1 MTVGAKIC
9 GLTTPEAVAAVA
21 AGGAAYAGFVFYP
34 PSPRHLRPEQAAALA
49 VGLPPA
55 IQKVAVFVDP
65 EDDDIA
71 RVLALFSPDLI
82 QLHGHETVARTA
94 AVGARFGRPVIKAI
108 PIASQED
115 VEKAKTYEE
124 AADLLLFDAKAPT
137 SMVGAL
143 PGGNGLIFDWQLIAA
158 APRITKPW
166 LLSGGLDA
174 ANVGAAIATAR
185 ARLVDVSSGVEDRP
199 GVKSPQK
206 IRDFLAAVAA
216 QNKVAS

>member
-9 GLTTPEAVAAVA
+9 GLTTREAVAAVA

-34 PSPRHLRPEQAAALA
+34 PSPRNLRPAEAAALA
-49 VGLPPA
+49 AGLPPT

-65 EDDDIA
+65 KDDDIE
-71 RVLALFSPDLI
+71 RVLAAFSPDLI
-82 QLHGHETVARTA
+82 QLHGQETVQRTA
-94 AVGARFGRPVIKAI
+94 AVRARFGRPVIKAI
-108 PIASQED
+108 AIASQED
-115 VEKAKTYEE
+115 VEKAMSYQEV
-124 AADLLLFDAKAPT
+124 ADLLLFDAKAPT
-137 SMVGAL
+137 SMADAL
-143 PGGNGLIFDWQLIAA
+143 PGGNGLIFDWQLITA
-158 APRITKPW
+158 APKLAKPW

-185 ARLVDVSSGVEDRP
+185 AKLVDVSSGVEDRP

-216 QNKVAS
+216 QNEVAS

>member
-9 GLTTPEAVAAVA
+9 GLTTREAVAAVA

-34 PSPRHLRPEQAAALA
+34 PSPRNLQPQQAAALA
-49 VGLPPA
+49 AGLPPT
-55 IQKVAVFVDP
+55 IKKVAVLVDP
-65 EDDDIA
+65 KDDDIA
-71 RVLALFSPDLI
+71 RVLAAFSPDLI
-82 QLHGHETVARTA
+82 QLHGHETVQRTA
-94 AVGARFGRPVIKAI
+94 AVRARFGRPVIKAI
-108 PIASQED
+108 AISSQED
-115 VEKAKTYEE
+115 VEKAMTYEK

-137 SMVGAL
+137 SMAGAL

-158 APRITKPW
+158 APKLAKPW
-166 LLSGGLDA
+166 LLSGGLEA

-185 ARLVDVSSGVEDRP
+185 AKLVDVSSGVEDRP

-216 QNKVAS
+216 QNEVAS

>member
-1 MTVGAKIC
+1 MTTGVKIC

-34 PSPRHLRPEQAAALA
+34 PSPRNLRPAEAAALA
-49 VGLPPA
+49 AGLPPA

-71 RVLALFSPDLI
+71 RVLAHFSPDLI
-82 QLHGHETVARTA
+82 QLHGHETVARTV
-94 AVGARFGRPVIKAI
+94 AVRVRFGRPVIKAI

-115 VEKAKTYEE
+115 VEKARSYE
-124 AADLLLFDAKAPT
+124 AVADLLLFDAKAPT
-137 SMVGAL
+137 SMAGAL
-143 PGGNGLIFDWQLIAA
+143 PGGNGLIFDWRLIAA

-174 ANVGAAIATAR
+174 ANVGAAIVTAR
-185 ARLVDVSSGVEDRP
+185 AELVDVSSGVEDRP

-206 IRDFLAAVAA
+206 IRDFLAAVAS
-216 QNKVAS
+216 AS